1 MITLALALIG
11 SISHDENPIKI
22 NNRQSVNVFKATY
35 CFDLVYLRPN
45 EKTEIMMKAATI
57 VPELK
62 GRPTEFTKNTSRYPN
77 NLSVDG
83 SNNLKI
89 NSKIATEITLATINC
104 LTVILL

>member
-11 SISHDENPIKI
+11 SINHDEKPIKI
-22 NNRQSVNVFKATY
+22 NNKQSVNVFKVTY
-35 CFDLVYLRPN
+35 CLDLVNLRPN
-45 EKTEIMMKAATI
+45 EKIDIIIIAATI

-62 GRPTEFTKNTSRYPN
+62 GRPIAFTKNTSRYPN

-83 SNNLKI
+83 SNTLKI
-89 NSKIATEITLATINC
+89 NSRIATEITLAIMNC